1 MAKRIPRNFRLGTR
15 SGLICV
21 DIIQGSEAFCLF
33 LCAEKG
39 PPGIILHINSR
50 ILLYY
55 YSHPN
60 IWWIYAHSTPK
71 LRTYRKLISLFS
83 SDLEFEKLILNF
95 TRHLFKELCHVP
107 GILTQ
112 ICAWAVEIIHLFL
125 AGSWIYRWGYRGW
138 SYSELYFTCSTRSVS
153 FTKWW
158 TKNTNDFNSLRPKFY
173 YSKM

>member
-1 MAKRIPRNFRLGTR
+1 MKDFLLPLISARIVYLEVLLNFRKSGKEDSRNFRLGTR

-60 IWWIYAHSTPK
+60 IW
-71 LRTYRKLISLFS
+71 
-83 SDLEFEKLILNF
+83 
-95 TRHLFKELCHVP
+95 
-107 GILTQ
+107 
-112 ICAWAVEIIHLFL
+112 
-125 AGSWIYRWGYRGW
+125 
-138 SYSELYFTCSTRSVS
+138 
-153 FTKWW
+153 
-158 TKNTNDFNSLRPKFY
+158 
-173 YSKM
+173 